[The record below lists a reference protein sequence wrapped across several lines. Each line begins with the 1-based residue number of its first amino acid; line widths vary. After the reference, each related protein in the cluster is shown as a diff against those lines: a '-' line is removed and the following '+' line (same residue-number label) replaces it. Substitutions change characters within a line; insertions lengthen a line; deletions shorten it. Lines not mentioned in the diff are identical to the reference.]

1 MIVTHVP
8 TKSFSTVSTLTRTFH
23 TLPLVTVP
31 ALVLTLTGMVAGV
44 TVDLRVVNDA
54 LIKVALTVTTL
65 LATFHVLTAS
75 VGTEVFLG
83 AGVLWLDE
91 SGLSTAGTVVQAV
104 STLPVVFGTAPAQGL
119 FVGAKGFVAH
129 DTLVFVHDW
138 LS

>member
-8 TKSFSTVSTLTRTFH
+8 TKSFSTVSTLARTFH
-23 TLPLVTVP
+23 ALPLVAVP

-75 VGTEVFLG
+75 VGTEVF
-83 AGVLWLDE
+83 
-91 SGLSTAGTVVQAV
+91 
-104 STLPVVFGTAPAQGL
+104 
-119 FVGAKGFVAH
+119 
-129 DTLVFVHDW
+129 
-138 LS
+138 